1 MKPGRFNLFIA
12 LFISL
17 VTVLPGQKKVDTKT
31 LAPQYQEWL
40 KVSAYIIRD
49 KEKDVFLKLQSDR
62 DRDLFIEAFWRQR
75 DPTPG
80 TPQNEFKEEIIKR
93 FREANTKFR
102 RHSVREGW
110 QTDQGRIHIILGPPT
125 SIERIEGDF
134 EVYSAEIWS
143 YHGNPDLGTPTY
155 FSLVFFQKGGGIE
168 YKLYD
173 PFADGPSELLIHG
186 REMEPSDYEGMYDRI
201 YEFQPGLA
209 LVSLSILPGTIPFN
223 FQPSPQ
229 EPILMAGILDSA
241 KKNVSDTYAT
251 HFLNYKGYVSTD
263 YLTNFIES
271 ETYAAVVRDPVTDL
285 AFCEFS
291 LAPKLLS
298 IEHYAP
304 KDQYYCAFQLDVSL
318 RDGDKVV
325 FQYAKE
331 IPFVIPGEAYERTRR
346 MGVSVEDSFPVIEGK
361 YKLTVLLRNTAGKEF
376 SVLEREIEVPD
387 PDASPQ
393 LSLPILGYGITDS
406 QPGLRLPYQAENKKV
421 NVDPKKLF
429 AAADQIAVFFNVIG
443 LTRDLWNEGTVKMLF
458 QGTQAQTPFRKSVS
472 MPLNGQAFHR
482 TLAISLAL
490 TAADIPPDYYD
501 LSVSLIDRE
510 GKVLDEKRTNFVLSP
525 QKALPHPQFVAK
537 ASAQTSSFMFYY
549 MLAHQYDQVDENPR
563 AEAAYK
569 KAFDLNPSYKQK
581 IPDYASF
588 LLKVNKFQEA
598 LDLLDG
604 IKEDTK
610 LRFSYSMLKGRAL
623 MGLDQ
628 NEEAISSLLDA
639 NGIYNSDP
647 GLLYSLALAYFK
659 AGRREDARNVLEA
672 SLKLNPNQDAAK
684 KLLQEIE
691 RKK

>member
-1 MKPGRFNLFIA
+1 MKSGRCVLFIVVM
-12 LFISL
+12 ISL
-17 VTVLPGQKKVDTKT
+17 ALSLPAQKKVDTKT
-31 LAPQYQEWL
+31 LLPQYQEWL

-49 KEKDVFLKLQSDR
+49 KEKDVFLKLENDR

-80 TPQNEFKEEIIKR
+80 TPGNEYKEEIIKR

-110 QTDQGRIHIILGPPT
+110 QTDQGRIYIILGEPT

-143 YHGNPDLGTPTY
+143 YHGNPEKGTPTY

-173 PFADGPSELLIHG
+173 PFADGPTELLIHG
-186 REMEPSDYEGMYDRI
+186 REMDPSDYESMYDRL

-209 LVSLSILPGTIPFN
+209 LVSLSILPGSIPFN

-229 EPILMAGILDSA
+229 EPILMAGILDSP
-241 KKNVSDTYAT
+241 KRNISDTYAT

-263 YLTNFIES
+263 YLTNYLEC

-291 LAPKLLS
+291 MAPKVLS
-298 IEHYAP
+298 VDYYEP
-304 KDQYYCAFQLDVSL
+304 RDQYFCGFQLDVSL
-318 RDGDKVV
+318 RAGDKVV

-331 IPFVIPGEAYERTRR
+331 IPFVVPGQDIERTRR

-376 SVLEREIEVPD
+376 SILEQDIDVPD
-387 PDASPQ
+387 PDASPR
-393 LSLPILGYGITDS
+393 LSLPLVGYRITDA
-406 QPGLRLPYQAENKKV
+406 QPGLRLPYQTENKKV

-429 AAADQIAVFFNVIG
+429 ATADQIAVFFNVTG
-443 LTRDLWNEGTVKMLF
+443 LTRDLWNEGTVRMLF
-458 QGTQAQTPFRKSVS
+458 QGTQAQTPFRKSAS

-482 TLAISLAL
+482 TLAISQTFA
-490 TAADIPPDYYD
+490 AADIPPDYYD
-501 LSVSLIDRE
+501 LSVSLVDRG

-549 MLAHQYDQVDENPR
+549 MLAHQYDQVNDNPR

-569 KAFDLNPSYKQK
+569 KALDLNPSYKQK
-581 IPDYASF
+581 IPDYAAF
-588 LLKVNKFQEA
+588 LLKLNKFQEA
-598 LDLLDG
+598 LDFLDG
-604 IKEDTK
+604 IKDDTK
-610 LRFSYSMLKGRAL
+610 LRFSYSFLKGRAL
-623 MGLDQ
+623 MGLDK
-628 NEEAISSLLDA
+628 NEEAVSSLLEA
-639 NGIYNSDP
+639 NRIYNSDT

-659 AGRREDARNVLEA
+659 TGRREDARSVLAA